1 MSITTISLTHEQ
13 ISTWDRCRA
22 YVQLTKPRI
31 GLLVLLTVVVSGT
44 VASWGQPNPIVL
56 VHAALG
62 TALVAASGSALNQWL
77 ERRRDGLMPRTAE
90 RPLPTGTLS
99 SSQVIWFAAMTNFVG
114 LIYLLVLVNWQT
126 AVLGLLTW
134 GLYVWAYTPLKTRTG
149 WNTVVGAVPGALPV
163 AIGWAAAEGTWDL
176 RAAALF
182 LIVFL
187 WQFPHFMAIAWI
199 YRDEYARAGIR
210 MISVLDPSGKRAG
223 LQAVSGA
230 LAVIPVSYLLAAYST
245 PTSLPYVIATMLL
258 GSWQLLAAL
267 IFFFKRSD
275 QSARRLL
282 RVSLL
287 YLPVM
292 LVLTLCLPLI

>member
-1 MSITTISLTHEQ
+1 
-13 ISTWDRCRA
+13 
-22 YVQLTKPRI
+22 
-31 GLLVLLTVVVSGT
+31 
-44 VASWGQPNPIVL
+44 
-56 VHAALG
+56 
-62 TALVAASGSALNQWL
+62 
-77 ERRRDGLMPRTAE
+77 
-90 RPLPTGTLS
+90 
-99 SSQVIWFAAMTNFVG
+99 
-114 LIYLLVLVNWQT
+114 
-126 AVLGLLTW
+126 
-134 GLYVWAYTPLKTRTG
+134 
-149 WNTVVGAVPGALPV
+149 
-163 AIGWAAAEGTWDL
+163 
-176 RAAALF
+176 
-182 LIVFL
+182 
-187 WQFPHFMAIAWI
+187 
-199 YRDEYARAGIR
+199 